1 MRKTLGLL
9 VVTLLT
15 LSCSNDDNEHVAL
28 DKPIEEITLPE
39 LGTIFAQAE
48 CRMPLPESEGK
59 TAKEVVDK
67 FSNQVAIAA
76 ERVRVMG
83 QALLAAQIINA
94 GNRDLKNTE
103 LMKARVATL
112 ESDCPTV
119 LERYKQQGI
128 PLDTLPNL

>member
-1 MRKTLGLL
+1 MRKSLGILL
-9 VVTLLT
+9 MTFLM
-15 LSCSNDDNEHVAL
+15 LSCSSDESEHVAL
-28 DKPIEEITLPE
+28 DKPIEEMTLPE
-39 LGTIFAQAE
+39 LGTTFAQAE
-48 CRMPLPESEGK
+48 CRMPAPESQGK

-94 GNRDLKNTE
+94 GNRDLKNTDF
-103 LMKARVATL
+103 MKSRMATL